1 MLKETLYCAYC
12 QWIVLHRL
20 GKLLAEVAGEEA
32 VEAGSV
38 ASLVLGHLVNGVV
51 DGVVAELLGSCGDG
65 ELAFAG
71 TGLGLVTL
79 LKVGLGVPDN
89 VTEKLCELGC
99 VLRLFESVPLEGL
112 RDLRIALTLG
122 LTAHSEIHS
131 DLRALTVEMI
141 LETLDNFLVLYTAVT
156 DVVLA
161 GPLWLAALILDLNEL
176 ARRSVALRA
185 LCRRV
190 LAFVNIAANQ
200 TSEFLFHN
208 KIFFKVILKK

>member
-1 MLKETLYCAYC
+1 MPFWGNPGGLLKIALVETSEACA
-12 QWIVLHRL
+12 
-20 GKLLAEVAGEEA
+20 
-32 VEAGSV
+32 V

-79 LKVGLGVPDN
+79 LKVGLGVPDY
-89 VTEKLCELGC
+89 VSEKLGELGC
-99 VLRLFESVPLEGL
+99 VLRLFESVPFERL

-131 DLRALTVEMI
+131 DLRALSVEMI
-141 LETLDNFLVLYTAVT
+141 LEALDNFLVLYTAVT

-161 GPLWLAALILDLNEL
+161 GPLRLAALILDLYEL

-190 LAFVNIAANQ
+190 LAFVNITANQ

-208 KIFFKVILKK
+208 KIF

>member
-1 MLKETLYCAYC
+1 MT
-12 QWIVLHRL
+12 
-20 GKLLAEVAGEEA
+20 G
-32 VEAGSV
+32 
-38 ASLVLGHLVNGVV
+38 LVLGHLVNGVV

-71 TGLGLVTL
+71 TGLGLITL
-79 LKVGLGVPDN
+79 LKVGLGVPDY
-89 VTEKLCELGC
+89 VSEKLGELGG
-99 VLRLFESVPLEGL
+99 VLSFLESVPFERLG
-112 RDLRIALTLG
+112 DLRIALTLG

-161 GPLWLAALILDLNEL
+161 GPLRLAALILDLYEL
-176 ARRSVALRA
+176 ARRGVALRA

-190 LAFVNIAANQ
+190 LAFVNITANQ

-208 KIFFKVILKK
+208 KIF

>member
-1 MLKETLYCAYC
+1 ML
-12 QWIVLHRL
+12 IVSGLSSTGF
-20 GKLLAEVAGEEA
+20 GKLLAEVAGEET
-32 VEAGSV
+32 VETGSV
-38 ASLVLGHLVNGVV
+38 AGLVLGHLVNGVV
-51 DGVVAELLGSCGDG
+51 DGVVAELFCPCGDG

-71 TGLGLVTL
+71 TGLGLITL
-79 LKVGLGVPDN
+79 LKVGLGVPDY
-89 VTEKLCELGC
+89 VSEKLGELGC

-122 LTAHSEIHS
+122 LTAHREIHS
-131 DLRALTVEMI
+131 DLRALSVEMI
-141 LETLDNFLVLYTAVT
+141 LEALDNFLVLYTAVT

-161 GPLWLAALILDLNEL
+161 GPLRLAALILDLYEL

-190 LAFVNIAANQ
+190 LAFVNITANQ

-208 KIFFKVILKK
+208 KIF

>member
-1 MLKETLYCAYC
+1 M
-12 QWIVLHRL
+12 
-20 GKLLAEVAGEEA
+20 
-32 VEAGSV
+32 

-51 DGVVAELLGSCGDG
+51 DGVVAQLLGPCGDG
-65 ELAFAG
+65 ELALARS
-71 TGLGLVTL
+71 GLGLIAL
-79 LKVGLGVPDN
+79 LKVGLGVPDY
-89 VTEKLCELGC
+89 VSEKLGELGC

-122 LTAHSEIHS
+122 LTAHREIHS
-131 DLRALTVEMI
+131 DLRALSVEMI
-141 LETLDNFLVLYTAVT
+141 LEALDNFLVLYTAVT

-161 GPLWLAALILDLNEL
+161 GPLWLAALILDLYEL

-190 LAFVNIAANQ
+190 LAFVNITANQ

-208 KIFFKVILKK
+208 KIF